1 MFSSVLSQRVVLVS
15 VFSVLLSACG
25 GDDETTEVLSDAGL
39 EIGTEEMTTADSSL
53 LPDAVPEEA
62 TNDDPSVLVTSI
74 PTVPVVED
82 EEIQVGELM
91 DLAVESSDLEA
102 SDSAQIDT
110 LSTRDVLPP
119 LNLPLDGSTVGDYR
133 LVNAYPELSFNE
145 ALLIAA
151 VPGEDRLVVVEQTG
165 LIKVFDDDPQAI
177 SSDLILD
184 ISENV
189 AFSGE
194 QGLLGLAFDPDFE
207 SNRFVY
213 LNYTTSNPD
222 LTVVSRMIWD
232 AVTDELDVS
241 SEQTVITVEQPF
253 HSHNAGMIAFGPDNY
268 LYIALGDGGDGGDP
282 NNFAQDR
289 SSLLGSLLRI
299 DVHPADASSGY
310 AIPPDNPFVG
320 EPGVREEIFAYGF
333 RNPFRFSFDRA
344 TGDIWLGDVGQEH
357 REEINFVVSGGNY
370 GWRVFEGT
378 RVQERA
384 LNTLPDSAFTAPVH
398 EYDHASGLSV
408 IGGYV
413 YRGTRVNSLTGRYL
427 FADFYSGVITGLN
440 WDGNRVT
447 SHVALASVDGPTS
460 FGETHD
466 GEVLVVSRYQGIF
479 RFEEQEQT
487 ISFPEK
493 LSETGLFE
501 DLESLSP
508 VSGLIEYRVAH
519 PLWSDG
525 AAKRRWIG
533 VPEFKRIGF
542 SLDDWSFPIG
552 SVSVKHFF
560 MDMTDGDPLSSR
572 RLETRVLYNTRQG
585 WQGVSYRWNRL
596 QNEATIVRDRLTQE
610 VFIEQ
615 ADGSIRVQDY
625 EYPGARDCGVCHNS
639 ASGFLLGL
647 ESRQMNVDY
656 LFGSGME
663 SQISVLNQ
671 LQLFD
676 QYTEDDSLPAP
687 LPSVLNQT
695 ASTGQRARAYL
706 DVNCSHC
713 HQPGG
718 PAATGL
724 DLRFETP
731 EFAMGAINLSPQNGS
746 IGQSDAKLI
755 SPGERENSI
764 LWLRMNTLDSE
775 RMPPVATHR
784 IDEAG
789 VELIGQ
795 WIDELR

>member
-1 MFSSVLSQRVVLVS
+1 MSPFQRIILISVVS
-15 VFSVLLSACG
+15 VILSACSG
-25 GDDETTEVLSDAGL
+25 GSDDVEPVPDQAAPADFPLDPDLFPVESTINDSPDGLPGPLSQGAKDVNQDADVQN
-39 EIGTEEMTTADSSL
+39 A
-53 LPDAVPEEA
+53 PVNDAV
-62 TNDDPSVLVTSI
+62 DRLD
-74 PTVPVVED
+74 ED
-82 EEIQVGELM
+82 
-91 DLAVESSDLEA
+91 A
-102 SDSAQIDT
+102 SRLDA
-110 LSTRDVLPP
+110 LNARDVLPS
-119 LNLPLDGSTVGDYR
+119 LNLPLAGSTVGDYK
-133 LVNAYPELSFNE
+133 LVNAYPELSFQE

-165 LIKVFDDDPQAI
+165 LIKVFDDDPQAT
-177 SSDLILD
+177 SSEVILD
-184 ISENV
+184 IRESIV
-189 AFSGE
+189 FSGE
-194 QGLLGLAFDPDFE
+194 QGLLGLAFDPDFT
-207 SNRFVY
+207 SNRLVY
-213 LNYTTSNPD
+213 LNYTTANPD
-222 LTVVSRMIWD
+222 LTVVSRMSWD
-232 AVTDELDVS
+232 AVEDMLDAS
-241 SEQTVITVEQPF
+241 SEQIILTVEQPF

-282 NNFAQDR
+282 FNFAQDR

-299 DVHPADASSGY
+299 DVHPANPRSGY

-344 TGDIWLGDVGQEH
+344 NGDIWLGDVGQEH

-370 GWRVFEGT
+370 GWRVFEGS
-378 RVQERA
+378 RENERA

-413 YRGTRVNSLTGRYL
+413 YRGTRVNSLSGRYL

-440 WDGNRVT
+440 WDGQRVT

-466 GEVLVVSRYQGIF
+466 GDVLVVSRYQGIY

-501 DLESLSP
+501 DLESLTP
-508 VSGLIEYRVAH
+508 VPGLVEYRTAH
-519 PLWSDG
+519 PFWSDG

-560 MDMTDGDPLSSR
+560 MDMRDGDPLSSR
-572 RLETRVLYNTRQG
+572 RLETRVLYHTQQG

-610 VFIEQ
+610 IFIERS
-615 ADGSIRVQDY
+615 DGSIRVQDY
-625 EYPGARDCGVCHNS
+625 EYPGTRDCSVCHNR
-639 ASGFLLGL
+639 ASSFLLGL
-647 ESRQMNVDY
+647 ESRQMNIEY

-663 SQISVLNQ
+663 NQISALNQ

-676 QYTEDDSLPAP
+676 RYFGLAALPPA
-687 LPSVLNQT
+687 LPSVGNQT
-695 ASTGQRARAYL
+695 ASIETRARAYL

-718 PAATGL
+718 PAATSL
-724 DLRFETP
+724 DLRFEIS
-731 EFAMGAINLSPQNGS
+731 ESAMGVIDATPQNGS
-746 IGQSDAKLI
+746 LGLSDAKLV
-755 SPGERENSI
+755 SPGDRENST

-784 IDEAG
+784 IDETG
-789 VELIGQ
+789 VDLIGQ
-795 WIDELR
+795 WIDGLR

>member
-1 MFSSVLSQRVVLVS
+1 
-15 VFSVLLSACG
+15 
-25 GDDETTEVLSDAGL
+25 
-39 EIGTEEMTTADSSL
+39 
-53 LPDAVPEEA
+53 
-62 TNDDPSVLVTSI
+62 
-74 PTVPVVED
+74 
-82 EEIQVGELM
+82 
-91 DLAVESSDLEA
+91 
-102 SDSAQIDT
+102 
-110 LSTRDVLPP
+110 
-119 LNLPLDGSTVGDYR
+119 
-133 LVNAYPELSFNE
+133 
-145 ALLIAA
+145 
-151 VPGEDRLVVVEQTG
+151 
-165 LIKVFDDDPQAI
+165 
-177 SSDLILD
+177 
-184 ISENV
+184 
-189 AFSGE
+189 
-194 QGLLGLAFDPDFE
+194 
-207 SNRFVY
+207 
-213 LNYTTSNPD
+213 
-222 LTVVSRMIWD
+222 
-232 AVTDELDVS
+232 
-241 SEQTVITVEQPF
+241 
-253 HSHNAGMIAFGPDNY
+253 MIAFGPDNY

-282 NNFAQDR
+282 FNFAQDR

-299 DVHPADASSGY
+299 DVHPADPRSGY
-310 AIPPDNPFVG
+310 AIPADNPFVG

-344 TGDIWLGDVGQEH
+344 NGDIWLGDVGQEN

-384 LNTLPDSAFTAPVH
+384 LNTLPDSAFIAPVH

-413 YRGTRVNSLTGRYL
+413 YRGTRVNSLSGRYL

-447 SHVALASVDGPTS
+447 SNVALASVDGPTS

-493 LSETGLFE
+493 LSETGLFH

-508 VSGLIEYRVAH
+508 VSGLLEYRVAH

-533 VPEFKRIGF
+533 VPEFKRINF
-542 SLDDWSFPIG
+542 SLDDWLFPIG

-560 MDMTDGDPLSSR
+560 IDMTEGDPLSSR

-585 WQGVSYRWNRL
+585 WQGASYRWNRL
-596 QNEATIVRDRLTQE
+596 QNEATIVRERLTQE
-610 VFIEQ
+610 LLIEQ
-615 ADGSIRVQDY
+615 SDGSVRAQDY
-625 EYPGARDCGVCHNS
+625 EYPGARDCTVCHNR
-639 ASGFLLGL
+639 ASGYLLGL
-647 ESRQMNVDY
+647 ESRQMNIDY

-663 SQISVLNQ
+663 NQISVLND

-676 QYTEDDSLPAP
+676 RYFGLAALPPP
-687 LPSVLNQT
+687 LPSAASRT
-695 ASTGQRARAYL
+695 ASVEARARAYL

-718 PAATGL
+718 PAATSL
-724 DLRFETP
+724 DLRVDTNES
-731 EFAMGAINLSPQNGS
+731 AMGAIDEEPQNGS
-746 IGQSDAKLI
+746 LGLSNAKLI
-755 SPGERENSI
+755 SPGDRENSI
-764 LWLRMNTLDSE
+764 LWLRMNTLDSQ
-775 RMPPVATHR
+775 RMPPVATHH
-784 IDEAG
+784 IDEVG
-789 VELIGQ
+789 VDLIGQ